1 MRLNSPSV
9 RLSICACFHAS
20 IYPVGVCQVLCQ
32 PLRMDVL
39 VRRQAWTLLKECT
52 FWHNPPNC
60 RLEGR
65 ADPAP
70 AGRAVRED
78 QGRGAELREL
88 RTCRGHARR
97 AWHAQRP
104 RGRMGCG
111 SRPFRQWGS
120 ALRVSEKLWTFSRG
134 RGRGGHVHPSFMPCF
149 WRTLHSPMH
158 RTSDGRVVFHTGRPS
173 LV

>member
-9 RLSICACFHAS
+9 HLSICACFHTS

-39 VRRQAWTLLKECT
+39 VRRQAWTLLKERT

-60 RLEGR
+60 RLEGS

-78 QGRGAELREL
+78 QGRGAERREL

-97 AWHAQRP
+97 ACVARTKAQRED
-104 RGRMGCG
+104 GVWFQTFQAVGLG
-111 SRPFRQWGS
+111 FEGFGEAVDLLSRQRQRRARAPKLY
-120 ALRVSEKLWTFSRG
+120 ALFLEN
-134 RGRGGHVHPSFMPCF
+134 P
-149 WRTLHSPMH
+149 TLP
-158 RTSDGRVVFHTGRPS
+158 DAQNV
-173 LV
+173 